1 MSITEIAIKRPT
13 LVVVIFTVLAILG
26 ITCYSYL
33 NYELIPKLS
42 FPALSVVTTY
52 PGASANEVE
61 SSVTKKIEDALSS
74 LENVKS
80 MQSTSQEGLSSI
92 TIELESGADA
102 NLAVQDAQRKINAM
116 VSNLPTGVKSPSI
129 NKFASDEMPVIKFGV
144 TAQIAPT
151 KLYLLTD
158 NQIKSQLSKLKGVGQ
173 VSLVGG
179 NEREIKIHINKYK
192 LDAYKI
198 SINQIY
204 QAIDNANIEMPTG
217 KINSDDKQYTVRLLG
232 KIKSLDELRNITV
245 LRTNT
250 GSSIK
255 LSDIAEIA
263 DGIAEQTNLNK
274 INGKNSI
281 GISIQ
286 KQTDAN
292 TVDVCNRVKE
302 NLKQLESQ
310 YSEYQLKFNIA
321 SDNSTY
327 TLASANA
334 VIADLG
340 FAILIVAFVMFIFL
354 HSIRNSI
361 IVLISIPASII
372 SVFIAMYVFNFSL
385 NMLTLMALSLLVG
398 ILVDDSIVV
407 LENIYHH
414 LEMGKD
420 KRKAALDGRN
430 EIGFSAVAITLVD
443 VVVFLPL
450 SLVSGMIGN
459 MLREF
464 SLVIVFATLMSL
476 IVSFTV
482 TPLLASRFGKIQV
495 LTKHTLIGRFS
506 IWVETTYNEIVKYYE
521 GILQWCLNHRITV
534 YLTVTA
540 LILISFSLVGM
551 GLVGTAFMND
561 GDQGEFIV
569 KLEGEPQNTVYQTTQ
584 LTQKV
589 EDLLLKKPEVVKV
602 YSNIGYSSSDF
613 GTGSGVNNKSEI
625 TVNLVSKD
633 QRPVSVSEFA
643 AIIKKEVQEI
653 PGLKVSATPT
663 SQMGN
668 ADDAPIQV
676 LLRGPD
682 VNKLFKMGDSVMKII
697 KEVPGTND
705 VKLSIDKSKPELQIK
720 LDREKMDQLGF
731 NVQQVGSTLNLALA
745 GNTDQQYSD
754 GDDDFDINVQF
765 DQFNRKKIDDVG
777 SLTFINSQGRVVELK
792 NFATI
797 TQTLGP
803 NKLERY
809 DRISS
814 LTVKCSVYGRPV
826 GTVGDEI
833 KNAINKKVQDPEI
846 TIDYKGQMERQADAF
861 SSLFTAIAAALVF
874 VYLVMVA
881 LYNSYLYPFVVL
893 FSIPVAVIGA
903 LFALALSGESLTIFS
918 MVGMIMLIG
927 LVCKNAILIVDF
939 ANKFRDNGLNVRE
952 ALIEAGKERLRPI
965 LMTTFSMIFG
975 MLPIALASGA
985 SAESK
990 NGLAWVIIGGLT
1002 SSLIFTLV
1010 LVPSVYMSMEKYK
1023 EKFARIFSHLFYTK
1037 RYGEDKE
1044 INGISQR
1051 SI

>member
-26 ITCYSYL
+26 ITCYTKL
-33 NYELIPKLS
+33 NYELIPKLN
-42 FPALSVVTTY
+42 FPALSIVTTY
-52 PGASANEVE
+52 PGASTNEVE

-92 TIELESGADA
+92 TIELESNADA

-116 VSNLPTGVKSPSI
+116 VASLPSGVKSPSI
-129 NKFASDEMPVIKFGV
+129 NKFSSDEMPIIKIGV
-144 TAQIAPT
+144 TAKIDPT

-173 VSLVGG
+173 VSLIGG
-179 NEREIKIHINKYK
+179 NEREIKINIDKNK

-198 SINQIY
+198 TISQVY
-204 QAIDNANIEMPTG
+204 QAIYNSNIEMPTG
-217 KINSDDKQYTVRLLG
+217 KIESNVKQYTVRLLG
-232 KIKSLDELRNITV
+232 KLKSLDEFRNLTV
-245 LRTNT
+245 SRTIS

-255 LSDIAEIA
+255 LSDIAEIV

-292 TVDVCNRVKE
+292 TVDVCKRVKE
-302 NLKQLESQ
+302 QLKLLENQ
-310 YSEYQLKFNIA
+310 YPDYQLKFDIA
-321 SDNSTY
+321 SDSSTY

-334 VIADLG
+334 VIEDIG
-340 FAILIVAFVMFIFL
+340 FAILIVAFVMFVFL
-354 HSIRNSI
+354 HSIRNSV
-361 IVLISIPASII
+361 IVLVSIPASII
-372 SVFIAMYVFNFSL
+372 SVFIAMYIFNFSL
-385 NMLTLMALSLLVG
+385 NMLTLMALSLLIG

-407 LENIYHH
+407 LENIYRH

-430 EIGFSAVAITLVD
+430 EIGFTAVAITLVD

-450 SLVSGMIGN
+450 SLVTGMIGN

-476 IVSFTV
+476 LVSFTV
-482 TPLLASRFGKIQV
+482 TPLLASRFSKIQDY
-495 LTKHTLIGRFS
+495 TKKSIIGKFS
-506 IWVETTYNEIVKYYE
+506 IWVETTYNKIVGYYE
-521 GILQWCLNHRITV
+521 KILQWSLNHRKIV
-534 YLTVTA
+534 YLTVTI

-551 GLVGTAFMND
+551 GLVGTAFMNN

-602 YSNIGYSSSDF
+602 FSNIGYSSSEM
-613 GTGSGVNNKSEI
+613 GTGSGVSNKSEI
-625 TVNLVSKD
+625 TVNLVNKK
-633 QRPVSVSEFA
+633 QRKLSVDEFA
-643 AIIKKEVQEI
+643 AMIKKEVQEI
-653 PGLKVSATPT
+653 PGLKVSATP
-663 SQMGN
+663 SSMMGN

-682 VNKLFKMGDSVMKII
+682 IAKLFDVGDSVMQILKKIS
-697 KEVPGTND
+697 GTND
-705 VKLSIDKSKPELQIK
+705 VKLSIDKSKPELQVK
-720 LDREKMDQLGF
+720 LDREKMEQLGLH
-731 NVQQVGSTLNLALA
+731 VQQVGSVLNLALA
-745 GNTDQQYSD
+745 GNTDLQFSQ
-754 GDDDFDINVQF
+754 GDDDFDINVHY
-765 DQFNRKKIDDVG
+765 DQFNRKKIEDVG
-777 SLTFINSQGRVVELK
+777 SLTFLNNQGKVVELK

-797 TQTLGP
+797 TQSLGP

-814 LTVKCSVYGRPV
+814 LTVKCSVFGRPI
-826 GTVGDEI
+826 GTVGEEI
-833 KNAINKKVQDPEI
+833 KAAIKEKIHSSEI
-846 TIDYKGQMERQADAF
+846 TIDFKGQMERQADAF
-861 SSLFTAIAAALVF
+861 GSLFMAIAAALIF

-903 LFALALSGESLTIFS
+903 LFALAISGESLTIFS

-939 ANKFRDNGLNVRE
+939 ANKFREKGLTVRE

-965 LMTTFSMIFG
+965 LMTTFSMVFG

-1010 LVPSVYMSMEKYK
+1010 LVPTVYTTMENYK
-1023 EKFARIFSHLFYTK
+1023 EKFNRLFS
-1037 RYGEDKE
+1037 RKE
-1044 INGISQR
+1044 QIVVVKDPK
-1051 SI
+1051 

>member
-13 LVVVIFTVLAILG
+13 LVVVIFTVLTLLG
-26 ITCYSYL
+26 ITCYTNL
-33 NYELIPKLS
+33 NYELIPKLN
-42 FPALSVVTTY
+42 FPALSIVTTY

-61 SSVTKKIEDALSS
+61 SSVSKKLEDALSS

-80 MQSTSQEGLSSI
+80 MQTTSQEGLSSI
-92 TIELESGADA
+92 TIELESSADA

-116 VSNLPTGVKSPSI
+116 VANLPTGVKSPSI
-129 NKFASDEMPVIKFGV
+129 NKFSSDEMPVIKFGV
-144 TAQIAPT
+144 TAKIAPE
-151 KLYLLTD
+151 KLYLLTN

-173 VSLVGG
+173 VSLIGG
-179 NEREIKIHINKYK
+179 NEREIKININKNK

-198 SINQIY
+198 TVRQIY
-204 QAIDNANIEMPTG
+204 QAIYNANIEMPTG
-217 KINSDDKQYTVRLLG
+217 KIESNVKQYTVRLLG
-232 KIKSLDELRNITV
+232 KIKSLDEFRNITV
-245 LRTNT
+245 SRTT
-250 GSSIK
+250 SGSSIK
-255 LSDIAEIA
+255 LSDIAEIV

-281 GISIQ
+281 GVSIQ

-292 TVDVCNRVKE
+292 TVDVCQRVK
-302 NLKQLESQ
+302 KQLKLLENQ
-310 YSEYQLKFNIA
+310 YPDYQLKFDIA

-334 VIADLG
+334 VIEDIG
-340 FAILIVAFVMFIFL
+340 FAILIVAFVMFVFL
-354 HSIRNSI
+354 HSIRNSV

-372 SVFIAMYVFNFSL
+372 SVFIAMYIFNFSL
-385 NMLTLMALSLLVG
+385 NMLTLMALSLLIG

-407 LENIYHH
+407 LENIYRH
-414 LEMGKD
+414 LQMGKD
-420 KRKAALDGRN
+420 KHKAALDGRN
-430 EIGFSAVAITLVD
+430 EIGFTAVAITLVD

-464 SLVIVFATLMSL
+464 SLVVVFATLMSL
-476 IVSFTV
+476 MVSFTV
-482 TPLLASRFGKIQV
+482 TPLLASRFSKIQDY
-495 LTKHTLIGRFS
+495 TKKSIIGKFS
-506 IWVETTYNEIVKYYE
+506 IWVEATYSKVVEYYE
-521 GILQWCLNHRITV
+521 RILQWSLNHRKTV
-534 YLTVTA
+534 YLTVTV

-561 GDQGEFIV
+561 GDQGEFMV

-613 GTGSGVNNKSEI
+613 GSGSGVNNKSEI
-625 TVNLVSKD
+625 TVNLVPKG
-633 QRPVSVSEFA
+633 QRTVSVSEFA
-643 AIIKKEVQEI
+643 AMIKKEVQEI

-682 VNKLFKMGDSVMKII
+682 ITKLFEAGDSVMKVI
-697 KEVPGTND
+697 KQIPGTND

-720 LDREKMDQLGF
+720 LDREKMEQSGL
-731 NVQQVGSTLNLALA
+731 NVQQVGSIINLALA
-745 GNTDQQYSD
+745 GNTDLQYSE

-777 SLTFINSQGRVVELK
+777 SLTFLNNQGKVVELK
-792 NFATI
+792 NFAVI
-797 TQTLGP
+797 TQSLGP

-826 GTVGDEI
+826 GTVGEEI
-833 KNAINKKVQDPEI
+833 KTAIKEKIHSPEI

-861 SSLFTAIAAALVF
+861 SSLFTAIAAALIF

-939 ANKFRDNGLNVRE
+939 TNKFRDKGLTVRE

-965 LMTTFSMIFG
+965 LMTTCSMIFG

-1010 LVPSVYMSMEKYK
+1010 LVPSVYTTMENFK
-1023 EKFARIFSHLFYTK
+1023 EKFKKIFSPKKQIIALKSY
-1037 RYGEDKE
+1037 
-1044 INGISQR
+1044 N
-1051 SI
+1051 

>member
-26 ITCYSYL
+26 ITCYTKL

-42 FPALSVVTTY
+42 FPSLSITTTY

-61 SSVTKKIEDALSS
+61 SSVSKKLEDALSS

-80 MQSTSQEGLSSI
+80 MQTTSQEGLSTI
-92 TIELESGADA
+92 TIELESSADA

-116 VSNLPTGVKSPSI
+116 VANLPTGVKSPSI
-129 NKFASDEMPVIKFGV
+129 NKFSSDEMPVIKFGV
-144 TAQIAPT
+144 TAKIAPT

-179 NEREIKIHINKYK
+179 NEREIKININKNK

-198 SINQIY
+198 TISQVY
-204 QAIDNANIEMPTG
+204 QAIYNANIEMPTG
-217 KINSDDKQYTVRLLG
+217 KIESNVKQYTVRLLG
-232 KIKSLDELRNITV
+232 KIKSLDEFRNITV
-245 LRTNT
+245 SRTIS

-255 LSDIAEIA
+255 LSDIAEII

-281 GISIQ
+281 GVSIQ

-292 TVDVCNRVKE
+292 TVDVCKRVKE
-302 NLKQLESQ
+302 QLKLLESQ
-310 YSEYQLKFNIA
+310 YPDYQLEFNIA
-321 SDNSTY
+321 SDSSTY

-334 VIADLG
+334 VMEDIG
-340 FAILIVAFVMFIFL
+340 FAIMIVAFVMFVFL
-354 HSIRNSI
+354 HSIRNSV

-372 SVFIAMYVFNFSL
+372 SVFIAMYIFNFSL
-385 NMLTLMALSLLVG
+385 NMLTLMALSLLIG

-407 LENIYHH
+407 LENIYRH

-420 KRKAALDGRN
+420 KRQAALDGRN
-430 EIGFSAVAITLVD
+430 EIGFTAVAITLVD

-464 SLVIVFATLMSL
+464 SLVVVFATLMSL

-482 TPLLASRFGKIQV
+482 TPLLASRFSKIQDY
-495 LTKHTLIGRFS
+495 TKKSIIGRFS
-506 IWVETTYNEIVKYYE
+506 IWVETTYTKIVGYYE
-521 GILQWCLNHRITV
+521 RILQWSLNHRKTV
-534 YLTVTA
+534 YLTVTV
-540 LILISFSLVGM
+540 LIVLSFSLVGM

-561 GDQGEFIV
+561 GDQGEFMI

-602 YSNIGYSSSDF
+602 YSNIGYSGSDF

-625 TVNLVSKD
+625 TVNIVPKD
-633 QRPVSVSEFA
+633 QRSVSVSEFA
-643 AIIKKEVQEI
+643 ALIKKEVQEI

-663 SQMGN
+663 SMMGN
-668 ADDAPIQV
+668 ADDAPIQI

-682 VNKLFKMGDSVMKII
+682 ITKLFEAGDSVMKVI
-697 KEVPGTND
+697 KQISGTND
-705 VKLSIDKSKPELQIK
+705 VKLSVDKSKPELQIK
-720 LDREKMDQLGF
+720 LDREKMEQLGLH
-731 NVQQVGSTLNLALA
+731 VQQVGSTLNLALA
-745 GNTDQQYSD
+745 GNTDLQYSV
-754 GDDDFDINVQF
+754 GDDDFDINVQY

-777 SLTFINSQGRVVELK
+777 SLTFLNNQGKLVELK

-797 TQTLGP
+797 TQSLGP

-826 GTVGDEI
+826 GTVGEEI
-833 KNAINKKVQDPEI
+833 KAAIKEKIHAPEI

-861 SSLFTAIAAALVF
+861 GSLFTAIAAALIF

-893 FSIPVAVIGA
+893 FSIPVAIIGA

-939 ANKFRDNGLNVRE
+939 ANKFREKGLSVRE
-952 ALIEAGKERLRPI
+952 ALVEAGKERLRPI
-965 LMTTFSMIFG
+965 LMTTFAMVFG

-1023 EKFARIFSHLFYTK
+1023 EKFKKWFGKKTK
-1037 RYGEDKE
+1037 ENIRPDS
-1044 INGISQR
+1044 SQ
-1051 SI
+1051 IITEV

>member
-13 LVVVIFTVLAILG
+13 LIVVIFTVLAILG
-26 ITCYSYL
+26 ITCYTKL
-33 NYELIPKLS
+33 NYELIPKLN
-42 FPALSVVTTY
+42 FPAISIVTTY

-61 SSVTKKIEDALSS
+61 SSVSKKLEDALSS

-80 MQSTSQEGLSSI
+80 MQTTSQEGLSSI
-92 TIELESGADA
+92 TIELESSADA

-116 VSNLPTGVKSPSI
+116 VANLPPGVKSPSI
-129 NKFASDEMPVIKFGV
+129 NKFSSDEMPVIKLGV

-179 NEREIKIHINKYK
+179 NEREIKINIDKNK

-198 SINQIY
+198 TISQVY
-204 QAIDNANIEMPTG
+204 QAIYNANIEMPTG
-217 KINSDDKQYTVRLLG
+217 KIESNVKQYTVRLLG
-232 KIKSLDELRNITV
+232 KINSLDEFRNITV
-245 LRTNT
+245 SRTIS

-255 LSDIAEIA
+255 LSDIAEIV

-286 KQTDAN
+286 KQSDAN
-292 TVDVCNRVKE
+292 TVDVCKRVKE
-302 NLKQLESQ
+302 QLKLIENQ
-310 YSEYQLKFNIA
+310 YSDYQLKFNIA

-334 VIADLG
+334 VMVDLG
-340 FAILIVAFVMFIFL
+340 LAILIVAFVMFVFL
-354 HSIRNSI
+354 HSIRNSV
-361 IVLISIPASII
+361 IVLVSIPASII
-372 SVFIAMYVFNFSL
+372 SVFIAMYIFDFSL
-385 NMLTLMALSLLVG
+385 NMLTLMALSLLIG

-407 LENIYHH
+407 LENIYRH

-420 KRKAALDGRN
+420 KRQAALDGRN
-430 EIGFSAVAITLVD
+430 EIGFTAVAITLVD

-464 SLVIVFATLMSL
+464 SLVVVFATLMSL

-482 TPLLASRFGKIQV
+482 TPLLASRFSKIQDY
-495 LTKHTLIGRFS
+495 TKKSIIGKFS
-506 IWVETTYNEIVKYYE
+506 IWVETTYNKIVGYYE
-521 GILQWCLNHRITV
+521 KILQWSLNHRKSV
-534 YLTVTA
+534 YLTVTV
-540 LILISFSLVGM
+540 LIIVSFSLVGM

-569 KLEGEPQNTVYQTTQ
+569 KIEGEPQNTIYQTTQ

-589 EDLLLKKPEVVKV
+589 EDLLLKKPEVIKV

-613 GTGSGVNNKSEI
+613 GSGSGVNNKSEI
-625 TVNLVSKD
+625 TVNLVPKD
-633 QRPVSVSEFA
+633 QRSVSVSEFA
-643 AIIKKEVQEI
+643 AMIKKEVQEI

-663 SQMGN
+663 TGMGN

-682 VNKLFKMGDSVMKII
+682 VNKLFEMGDSVMKII

-720 LDREKMDQLGF
+720 LDREKMEQLGLH
-731 NVQQVGSTLNLALA
+731 VQQVGSTLNLALA
-745 GNTDQQYSD
+745 GNTDLQYSE
-754 GDDDFDINVQF
+754 GDDDFDINVQY

-777 SLTFINSQGRVVELK
+777 SLTFLNNQGKLVELK
-792 NFATI
+792 NFAAI
-797 TQTLGP
+797 TQSLGP

-826 GTVGDEI
+826 GTVGEEI
-833 KNAINKKVQDPEI
+833 KAAIKEKIHSPEI

-861 SSLFTAIAAALVF
+861 GSLFTAIAAALIF

-893 FSIPVAVIGA
+893 FSIPVAIIGA

-939 ANKFRDNGLNVRE
+939 TNKFREKGLAVRE

-1023 EKFARIFSHLFYTK
+1023 EKFNRIFSRESNSLL
-1037 RYGEDKE
+1037 
-1044 INGISQR
+1044 
-1051 SI
+1051 

>member
-13 LVVVIFTVLAILG
+13 LVVVIFTVLALLG
-26 ITCYSYL
+26 ITCYTNL

-42 FPALSVVTTY
+42 FPALSIVTSY

-61 SSVTKKIEDALSS
+61 SSVSKKLEDALSS

-80 MQSTSQEGLSSI
+80 MQTTSQEGLSSI
-92 TIELESGADA
+92 TIELESSADA

-116 VSNLPTGVKSPSI
+116 VANLPTGVKSPSI
-129 NKFASDEMPVIKFGV
+129 NKFSSDEMPVIKFGV
-144 TAQIAPT
+144 TAKIAPT

-179 NEREIKIHINKYK
+179 NEREIKININKNK

-198 SINQIY
+198 TISQVY
-204 QAIDNANIEMPTG
+204 QAIYNSNIEMPTG
-217 KINSDDKQYTVRLLG
+217 KIESDVKQYTVRLLG
-232 KIKSLDELRNITV
+232 KIKSLDEFRTITV
-245 LRTNT
+245 SRTIS

-255 LSDIAEIA
+255 LSAIAEIV

-292 TVDVCNRVKE
+292 TVDVCKRVKQQLKLLE
-302 NLKQLESQ
+302 NQ
-310 YSEYQLKFNIA
+310 YTDYQLKFDIA

-334 VIADLG
+334 VIEDLG
-340 FAILIVAFVMFIFL
+340 FAILLVAFVMFVFL
-354 HSIRNSI
+354 HSIRNSF
-361 IVLISIPASII
+361 IVLISIPSSII
-372 SVFIAMYVFNFSL
+372 SVFIAMYIFNFSL
-385 NMLTLMALSLLVG
+385 NLLTLMALSLLIG

-407 LENIYHH
+407 LENISRH
-414 LEMGKD
+414 LAMGKD
-420 KRKAALDGRN
+420 KRTAALDGRN
-430 EIGFSAVAITLVD
+430 EISFTAVAITMVD
-443 VVVFLPL
+443 IAVFLPL
-450 SLVSGMIGN
+450 SLVSGMIGG

-482 TPLLASRFGKIQV
+482 TPLLASRFSKIQDY
-495 LTKHTLIGRFS
+495 TKKSITGKFS
-506 IWVETTYNEIVKYYE
+506 IWVETAYKKIVGYYE
-521 GILQWCLNHRITV
+521 RILQWSLNHRKTV
-534 YLTVTA
+534 YLTVTV

-561 GDQGEFIV
+561 GDQGEFMV

-602 YSNIGYSSSDF
+602 YSNIGYSSSDM

-625 TVNLVSKD
+625 TVNLVNKK
-633 QRPVSVSEFA
+633 QRKLSVSEFA
-643 AIIKKEVQEI
+643 AKIKKEVQEI
-653 PGLKVSATPT
+653 PGLKVSATP
-663 SQMGN
+663 SSMMGN

-682 VNKLFKMGDSVMKII
+682 INKLFEAGDNVMKVI
-697 KEVPGTND
+697 KQIPGTND

-720 LDREKMDQLGF
+720 LDREKMEQLGL
-731 NVQQVGSTLNLALA
+731 NVQQVGSTLSLSLA
-745 GNTDQQYSD
+745 GNTDLQYSQ

-777 SLTFINSQGRVVELK
+777 SLAFLNNQGKVVELK
-792 NFATI
+792 TFATI
-797 TQTLGP
+797 TQSLGP

-833 KNAINKKVQDPEI
+833 KSAIKEKIHSPEI

-861 SSLFTAIAAALVF
+861 SSLFTAIAAALIF

-939 ANKFRDNGLNVRE
+939 ANKFRDKGLAVRE

-975 MLPIALASGA
+975 MLPIALATGA

-1010 LVPSVYMSMEKYK
+1010 LVPSVYLSMEKYK
-1023 EKFARIFSHLFYTK
+1023 DNFKMIFSRK
-1037 RYGEDKE
+1037 KQ
-1044 INGISQR
+1044 ISA
-1051 SI
+1051 IVNHD

>member
-26 ITCYSYL
+26 ISSYTKL

-42 FPALSVVTTY
+42 FPALSIVTTY

-61 SSVTKKIEDALSS
+61 SSVTKELEDALSS

-80 MQSTSQEGLSSI
+80 MQSSSQEGLSTI
-92 TIELESGADA
+92 TIELESSADA

-116 VSNLPTGVKSPSI
+116 VANLPTGVKSPSI
-129 NKFASDEMPVIKFGV
+129 NKFSSDEMPVIKLGV
-144 TAQIAPT
+144 TAKIAPT

-179 NEREIKIHINKYK
+179 NEREIKININKSK

-198 SINQIY
+198 TISQIY
-204 QAIDNANIEMPTG
+204 QAIYNSNIEMPTG
-217 KINSDDKQYTVRLLG
+217 KIESNVKQYTVRLLG
-232 KIKSLDELRNITV
+232 KIKSLDEFRNITV
-245 LRTNT
+245 SRTLSK
-250 GSSIK
+250 SSIK
-255 LSDIAEIA
+255 LSDVAEVI

-281 GISIQ
+281 GIIIQ
-286 KQTDAN
+286 KQSDAN
-292 TVDVCNRVKE
+292 TVDVCKRVKE
-302 NLKQLESQ
+302 QLKLLENQ
-310 YSEYQLKFNIA
+310 YANDQLKFDVA
-321 SDNSTY
+321 ADNSTY
-327 TLASANA
+327 TMASVNA
-334 VIADLG
+334 VMEDLM
-340 FAILIVAFVMFIFL
+340 FAILLVAFVMFIFL
-354 HSIRNSI
+354 HSIRNSFI
-361 IVLISIPASII
+361 ILVSIPTSII
-372 SVFIAMYVFNFSL
+372 SVFIAMYIFDFSL
-385 NMLTLMALSLLVG
+385 NLLTLMALSLLIG

-407 LENIYHH
+407 LENIYRH

-430 EIGFSAVAITLVD
+430 EISFTALAITLVD

-464 SLVIVFATLMSL
+464 ALVIVFATLMSL
-476 IVSFTV
+476 FVSFTV
-482 TPLLASRFGKIQV
+482 TPLLASRFSKIQDI
-495 LTKHTLIGRFS
+495 TKKTIIGKFS
-506 IWVETTYNEIVKYYE
+506 VWVETTYKNIVSYYE
-521 GILQWCLNHRITV
+521 RILRWSLNHRKTV
-534 YLTVTA
+534 YLTVTV
-540 LILISFSLVGM
+540 LIIISFSLVGM

-569 KLEGEPQNTVYQTTQ
+569 KIEGEPQNTVYQTTQ

-589 EDLLLKKPEVVKV
+589 EHLLLQKPEVVKV
-602 YSNIGYSSSDF
+602 FSNIGYSSSDF
-613 GTGSGVNNKSEI
+613 GTGSSEKNKSEI
-625 TVNLVSKD
+625 TVNLVSKNK
-633 QRPVSVSEFA
+633 REISVEKFA
-643 AIIKKEVQEI
+643 AMIKKEVQEI

-663 SQMGN
+663 SMMGN

-682 VNKLFKMGDSVMKII
+682 VNKLFEVGDSVMKII
-697 KEVPGTND
+697 KKIPGTND

-720 LDREKMDQLGF
+720 LDREKMEQLGLT
-731 NVQQVGSTLNLALA
+731 VQQVGSTLNLALA
-745 GNTDQQYSD
+745 GNTDLKYSE
-754 GDDDFDINVQF
+754 GADDFDINVRF
-765 DQFNRKKIDDVG
+765 DQFNRKNIDDVG
-777 SLTFINSQGRVVELK
+777 SLTFLNNQAKIVELK
-792 NFATI
+792 NFAAI
-797 TQTLGP
+797 TQSLGP

-814 LTVKCSVYGRPV
+814 LTVKCSVYDRPI

-833 KNAINKKVQDPEI
+833 KTAIKEKIHSPEI
-846 TIDYKGQMERQADAF
+846 TIEYKGQMERQGDAF
-861 SSLFTAIAAALVF
+861 SSLLTAIAAALIF

-893 FSIPVAVIGA
+893 FSIPVAIIGA

-918 MVGMIMLIG
+918 MVGIIMLIG

-939 ANKFRDNGLNVRE
+939 ANKFRDKGLSVRE
-952 ALIEAGKERLRPI
+952 ALVEAGKERLRPI

-975 MLPIALASGA
+975 MLPIAIASGA

-1002 SSLIFTLV
+1002 SSLFFTLV
-1010 LVPSVYMSMEKYK
+1010 LVPAVYTTMEGFKN
-1023 EKFARIFSHLFYTK
+1023 KFQKWFGKKNSIENLAF
-1037 RYGEDKE
+1037 DK
-1044 INGISQR
+1044 
-1051 SI
+1051 

>member
-26 ITCYSYL
+26 ISSYTKL

-42 FPALSVVTTY
+42 FPALSIVTTY

-61 SSVTKKIEDALSS
+61 SSVTKELEDALSS

-80 MQSTSQEGLSSI
+80 MQSSSQEGLSTI
-92 TIELESGADA
+92 TIELESSADA

-116 VSNLPTGVKSPSI
+116 VANLPTGVKSPSI
-129 NKFASDEMPVIKFGV
+129 NKFSSDEMPVIKLGV
-144 TAQIAPT
+144 TAKIAPT

-179 NEREIKIHINKYK
+179 NEREIKININKSK

-198 SINQIY
+198 TISQIY
-204 QAIDNANIEMPTG
+204 QAIYNSNIEMPTG
-217 KINSDDKQYTVRLLG
+217 KIESNVKQYTVRLLG
-232 KIKSLDELRNITV
+232 KIKSLDEFRNITV
-245 LRTNT
+245 SRTLSK
-250 GSSIK
+250 SSIK
-255 LSDIAEIA
+255 LSDVAEVI

-281 GISIQ
+281 GIIIQ
-286 KQTDAN
+286 KQSDAN
-292 TVDVCNRVKE
+292 TVDVCKRVKE
-302 NLKQLESQ
+302 QLKLLENQ
-310 YSEYQLKFNIA
+310 YANDQLKFDVA
-321 SDNSTY
+321 ADNSTY
-327 TLASANA
+327 TMASVNA
-334 VIADLG
+334 VMEDLM
-340 FAILIVAFVMFIFL
+340 FAILLVAFVMFIFL
-354 HSIRNSI
+354 HSIRNSFI
-361 IVLISIPASII
+361 ILVSIPTSII
-372 SVFIAMYVFNFSL
+372 SVFIAMYIFDFSL
-385 NMLTLMALSLLVG
+385 NLLTLMALSLLIG

-407 LENIYHH
+407 LENIYRH

-430 EIGFSAVAITLVD
+430 EISFTALAITLVD

-464 SLVIVFATLMSL
+464 ALVIVFATLMSL
-476 IVSFTV
+476 FVSFTV
-482 TPLLASRFGKIQV
+482 TPLLASRFSKIQDI
-495 LTKHTLIGRFS
+495 TKKTIIGKFS
-506 IWVETTYNEIVKYYE
+506 VWVETTYKNIVSYYE
-521 GILQWCLNHRITV
+521 RILRWSLNHRKTV
-534 YLTVTA
+534 YLTVTV
-540 LILISFSLVGM
+540 LIIISFSLVGM

-569 KLEGEPQNTVYQTTQ
+569 KIEGEPQNTVYQTTQ

-589 EDLLLKKPEVVKV
+589 EHLLLQKPEVVKV
-602 YSNIGYSSSDF
+602 FSNIGYSSSDF
-613 GTGSGVNNKSEI
+613 GTGSSEKNKSEI
-625 TVNLVSKD
+625 TVNLVSKNK
-633 QRPVSVSEFA
+633 REISVEKFA
-643 AIIKKEVQEI
+643 AMIKKEVQEI

-663 SQMGN
+663 SMMGN

-682 VNKLFKMGDSVMKII
+682 VNKLFEVGDSVMKII
-697 KEVPGTND
+697 KKIPGTND

-720 LDREKMDQLGF
+720 LDREKMEQLGLT
-731 NVQQVGSTLNLALA
+731 VQQVGSTLNLALA
-745 GNTDQQYSD
+745 GNTDLKYSE
-754 GDDDFDINVQF
+754 GADDFDINVRF
-765 DQFNRKKIDDVG
+765 DQFNRKNIDDVG
-777 SLTFINSQGRVVELK
+777 SLTFLNNQAKIVELK
-792 NFATI
+792 NFAAI
-797 TQTLGP
+797 TQSLGP

-814 LTVKCSVYGRPV
+814 LTVKCSVYDRPI

-833 KNAINKKVQDPEI
+833 KTAIKEKIHSPEI
-846 TIDYKGQMERQADAF
+846 TIEYKGQMERQGDAF
-861 SSLFTAIAAALVF
+861 SSLLTAIAAALIF

-893 FSIPVAVIGA
+893 FSIPVAIIGA

-918 MVGMIMLIG
+918 MVGIIMLIG

-939 ANKFRDNGLNVRE
+939 ANKFRDKGLSVRE
-952 ALIEAGKERLRPI
+952 ALVEAGKERLRPI

-975 MLPIALASGA
+975 MLPIAIASGA

-1002 SSLIFTLV
+1002 SSLFFTLV
-1010 LVPSVYMSMEKYK
+1010 LVPAVYTTMEGFKS
-1023 EKFARIFSHLFYTK
+1023 KFQIWFGKKNSIENLAF
-1037 RYGEDKE
+1037 DK
-1044 INGISQR
+1044 
-1051 SI
+1051 

>member
-26 ITCYSYL
+26 ITCYTSL
-33 NYELIPKLS
+33 NYELIPKLN
-42 FPALSVVTTY
+42 FPSLSVVTSY

-61 SSVTKKIEDALSS
+61 SSVSKKLEDALSS

-80 MQSTSQEGLSSI
+80 IQTTSQEGLSSI
-92 TIELESGADA
+92 TIELESSADA

-116 VSNLPTGVKSPSI
+116 AATLPTSVKSPSI
-129 NKFASDEMPVIKFGV
+129 NKFSSDEMPVIKLGV
-144 TAQIAPT
+144 TAKMAPT

-158 NQIKSQLSKLKGVGQ
+158 NQIKSQLSKLNGVGQ

-179 NEREIKIHINKYK
+179 NEREIKINIDKNK

-198 SINQIY
+198 TISQVYNAIY
-204 QAIDNANIEMPTG
+204 NANIEMPTG
-217 KINSDDKQYTVRLLG
+217 KIESNVKQYTVRLLG
-232 KIKSLDELRNITV
+232 KIKSLEEFRNITV
-245 LRTNT
+245 SRTIS

-255 LSDIAEIA
+255 LSDIAEIV

-274 INGKNSI
+274 INGENSI

-292 TVDVCNRVKE
+292 TVDVCKRVKDQLKLLE
-302 NLKQLESQ
+302 NQ
-310 YSEYQLKFNIA
+310 YPEYQLKFNIA

-334 VIADLG
+334 VIEDLG

-372 SVFIAMYVFNFSL
+372 SVFIAMYIFDFSL

-420 KRKAALDGRN
+420 KRQAALDGRN
-430 EIGFSAVAITLVD
+430 EIGFTAVAITMVD

-464 SLVIVFATLMSL
+464 SLVVVFATLMSL

-482 TPLLASRFGKIQV
+482 TPLLASRFSKIQNN
-495 LTKHTLIGRFS
+495 TKKTIIGRFS
-506 IWVETTYNEIVKYYE
+506 IWVETTYKKIVGYYE
-521 GILQWCLNHRITV
+521 RILQWALNHRKTV
-534 YLTVTA
+534 CLTVTA
-540 LILISFSLVGM
+540 LILLSFSLVGM

-589 EDLLLKKPEVVKV
+589 EELLLKKPEVVKV

-613 GTGSGVNNKSEI
+613 GSGSGVSNKSEI
-625 TVNLVSKD
+625 TVNLVSKEK
-633 QRPVSVSEFA
+633 RAISVSEFA
-643 AIIKKEVQEI
+643 AMIKKEVQEI
-653 PGLKVSATPT
+653 PGLKVSATP
-663 SQMGN
+663 SSMMGN

-682 VNKLFKMGDSVMKII
+682 ITTLFEVGDSVMAVI
-697 KEVPGTND
+697 KQISGTND
-705 VKLSIDKSKPELQIK
+705 VKLSIDKSKPELQVK
-720 LDREKMDQLGF
+720 LDREKMEQLGLH
-731 NVQQVGSTLNLALA
+731 VQQVGSTLNLALA
-745 GNTDQQYSD
+745 GNTDLQYSQ
-754 GDDDFDINVQF
+754 GDDDFDINVQY

-777 SLTFINSQGRVVELK
+777 SLTFLNNQGKLVELK

-797 TQTLGP
+797 TQSLGP

-826 GTVGDEI
+826 GTVGEEI
-833 KNAINKKVQDPEI
+833 KAAIKEKIHSPEI

-861 SSLFTAIAAALVF
+861 GSLFTAIAAALVF

-893 FSIPVAVIGA
+893 FSIPVAIIGA

-939 ANKFRDNGLNVRE
+939 ANKFRDKGFSVRE

-965 LMTTFSMIFG
+965 LMTTLAMIFG

-1002 SSLIFTLV
+1002 SSLFFTLI
-1010 LVPSVYMSMEKYK
+1010 LVPSVYMTMDKYIGK
-1023 EKFARIFSHLFYTK
+1023 VKKILNK
-1037 RYGEDKE
+1037 K
-1044 INGISQR
+1044 I
-1051 SI
+1051 

>member
-26 ITCYSYL
+26 ITCYTKL

-42 FPALSVVTTY
+42 FPSLSITTTY

-61 SSVTKKIEDALSS
+61 SSVSKKLEDALSS

-80 MQSTSQEGLSSI
+80 MQTTSQEGLSTI
-92 TIELESGADA
+92 TIELESSADA

-116 VSNLPTGVKSPSI
+116 VANLPTGVKSPSI
-129 NKFASDEMPVIKFGV
+129 NKFSSDEMPIIKFGV
-144 TAQIAPT
+144 TAKIAPT

-179 NEREIKIHINKYK
+179 NEREIKININKNK

-198 SINQIY
+198 TISQVY
-204 QAIDNANIEMPTG
+204 QAIYNANIEMPTG
-217 KINSDDKQYTVRLLG
+217 KIESNVKQYTVRLLG
-232 KIKSLDELRNITV
+232 KIKSLDEFRNITV
-245 LRTNT
+245 SRTIS

-255 LSDIAEIA
+255 LSDIAEII

-281 GISIQ
+281 GVSIQ

-292 TVDVCNRVKE
+292 TVDVCKRVKE
-302 NLKQLESQ
+302 QLKLLESQ
-310 YSEYQLKFNIA
+310 YPDYQLEFNIA
-321 SDNSTY
+321 SDSSTY

-334 VIADLG
+334 VMEDIG
-340 FAILIVAFVMFIFL
+340 FAIMIVAFVMFVFL
-354 HSIRNSI
+354 HSIRNSV

-372 SVFIAMYVFNFSL
+372 SVFIAMYIFNFSL
-385 NMLTLMALSLLVG
+385 NMLTLMALSLLIG

-407 LENIYHH
+407 LENIYRH

-430 EIGFSAVAITLVD
+430 EIGFTAVAITLVD

-464 SLVIVFATLMSL
+464 SLVVVFATLMSL

-482 TPLLASRFGKIQV
+482 TPLLASRFSKIQDY
-495 LTKHTLIGRFS
+495 TKKSIIGRFS
-506 IWVETTYNEIVKYYE
+506 IWVETTYTKIVGYYE
-521 GILQWCLNHRITV
+521 RILQWSLNHRKTV
-534 YLTVTA
+534 YLTVTV
-540 LILISFSLVGM
+540 LIVLSFSLVGM

-561 GDQGEFIV
+561 GDQGEFMI

-602 YSNIGYSSSDF
+602 YSNIGYSGSDF

-625 TVNLVSKD
+625 TVNIVPKD
-633 QRPVSVSEFA
+633 QRSVSVSEFA
-643 AIIKKEVQEI
+643 ALIKKEVQEI

-663 SQMGN
+663 SMMGN
-668 ADDAPIQV
+668 ADDAPIQI

-682 VNKLFKMGDSVMKII
+682 ITKLFEAGDSVMKVI
-697 KEVPGTND
+697 KQISGTND
-705 VKLSIDKSKPELQIK
+705 VKLSVDKSKPELQIK
-720 LDREKMDQLGF
+720 LDREKMEQLGLH
-731 NVQQVGSTLNLALA
+731 VQQVGSTLNLALA
-745 GNTDQQYSD
+745 GNTDLQYSV
-754 GDDDFDINVQF
+754 GDDDFDINVQY

-777 SLTFINSQGRVVELK
+777 SLTFLNNQGKLVELK

-797 TQTLGP
+797 TQSLGP

-826 GTVGDEI
+826 GTVGEEI
-833 KNAINKKVQDPEI
+833 KAAIKEKIHAPEI

-861 SSLFTAIAAALVF
+861 GSLFTAIAAALIF

-893 FSIPVAVIGA
+893 FSIPVAIIGA

-939 ANKFRDNGLNVRE
+939 ANKFREKGLSVRE
-952 ALIEAGKERLRPI
+952 ALVEAGKERLRPI
-965 LMTTFSMIFG
+965 LMTTFAMVFG

-1023 EKFARIFSHLFYTK
+1023 EKFKKWFGKKTK
-1037 RYGEDKE
+1037 ENIRPDS
-1044 INGISQR
+1044 SQ
-1051 SI
+1051 IITEV

>member
-26 ITCYSYL
+26 ITCYTKL

-42 FPALSVVTTY
+42 FPSLSITTTY

-61 SSVTKKIEDALSS
+61 SSVSKKLEDALSS

-80 MQSTSQEGLSSI
+80 MQTTSQEGLSSI
-92 TIELESGADA
+92 TIELESSADA

-116 VSNLPTGVKSPSI
+116 VANLPTGVKSPSI
-129 NKFASDEMPVIKFGV
+129 NKFSSDEMPIIKFGV
-144 TAQIAPT
+144 TAKIAPT

-158 NQIKSQLSKLKGVGQ
+158 NQIKSQLSKIKGVGQ

-179 NEREIKIHINKYK
+179 NEREIKINIDKNK

-198 SINQIY
+198 TISQIY
-204 QAIDNANIEMPTG
+204 QAIYNANIEMPTG
-217 KINSDDKQYTVRLLG
+217 KIESNVKQYTVRLLG
-232 KIKSLDELRNITV
+232 KIKSLDEFRNITV
-245 LRTNT
+245 SRTIS

-255 LSDIAEIA
+255 LSDIAEIV

-292 TVDVCNRVKE
+292 TVDVCKRVKE
-302 NLKQLESQ
+302 QLKLLENQ
-310 YSEYQLKFNIA
+310 YPDYQLKFDIA

-334 VIADLG
+334 VMEDIG
-340 FAILIVAFVMFIFL
+340 FAILIVAFVMFVFL
-354 HSIRNSI
+354 HSIRNSV

-372 SVFIAMYVFNFSL
+372 SVFIAMYIFDFSL
-385 NMLTLMALSLLVG
+385 NMLTLMALSLLIG

-407 LENIYHH
+407 LENIYRH

-420 KRKAALDGRN
+420 KCQAALDGRN
-430 EIGFSAVAITLVD
+430 EIGFTAVAITLVD

-464 SLVIVFATLMSL
+464 SLVVVFATLMSL

-482 TPLLASRFGKIQV
+482 TPLLASRFSKIQDY
-495 LTKHTLIGRFS
+495 TKKSIIGKFS
-506 IWVETTYNEIVKYYE
+506 IWVETTYNKIVGYYE
-521 GILQWCLNHRITV
+521 KILQWSLNQRKTV
-534 YLTVTA
+534 YLTVTV

-561 GDQGEFIV
+561 GDQGEFMV

-602 YSNIGYSSSDF
+602 YSNIGYSGSDF

-625 TVNLVSKD
+625 TVNLVDKK
-633 QRPVSVSEFA
+633 QRKLSVEEFA
-643 AIIKKEVQEI
+643 AMIKKEVQEI
-653 PGLKVSATPT
+653 PGLKVSATP
-663 SQMGN
+663 SSMMGN
-668 ADDAPIQV
+668 ADDAPIQL

-682 VNKLFKMGDSVMKII
+682 ITKLFEAGDSVMKVI
-697 KEVPGTND
+697 KRISGTND

-720 LDREKMDQLGF
+720 LDREKMEQLGLH
-731 NVQQVGSTLNLALA
+731 VQQVGSVLNLALA
-745 GNTDQQYSD
+745 GNTDLKYSV
-754 GDDDFDINVQF
+754 GDDDFDINVQY

-777 SLTFINSQGRVVELK
+777 SLTFLNNQGKVIELK
-792 NFATI
+792 NFAAI
-797 TQTLGP
+797 TQSLGP

-833 KNAINKKVQDPEI
+833 KTAIKEKIHTPEI

-861 SSLFTAIAAALVF
+861 GSLFTAIAAALIF

-903 LFALALSGESLTIFS
+903 LFALAISGESLTIFS
-918 MVGMIMLIG
+918 MVGIIMLIG

-939 ANKFRDNGLNVRE
+939 ANKFRDKGMTVRE

-965 LMTTFSMIFG
+965 LMTTLAMVFG

-1010 LVPSVYMSMEKYK
+1010 LVPSVYTSLEIYK
-1023 EKFARIFSHLFYTK
+1023 EKFKRIFSRK
-1037 RYGEDKE
+1037 
-1044 INGISQR
+1044 N
-1051 SI
+1051 

>member
-13 LVVVIFTVLAILG
+13 LIVVIFSVLVILG
-26 ITCYSYL
+26 ITCYTNL

-42 FPALSVVTTY
+42 FPSLSITTTY

-61 SSVTKKIEDALSS
+61 SSVSKKLEDALSS

-80 MQSTSQEGLSSI
+80 MQTTSQEGLSSI
-92 TIELESGADA
+92 TIELESSADA

-116 VSNLPTGVKSPSI
+116 AANLPTGVKSPSI
-129 NKFASDEMPVIKFGV
+129 NKFSSDEMPVIKFGV
-144 TAQIAPT
+144 TAKIAPT

-158 NQIKSQLSKLKGVGQ
+158 NQIKSQLSKIKGVGQ

-179 NEREIKIHINKYK
+179 NEREIKINIDKNK

-198 SINQIY
+198 SISQVYNAIY
-204 QAIDNANIEMPTG
+204 NANIEMPTG
-217 KINSDDKQYTVRLLG
+217 KIESNVKQYTVRLLG
-232 KIKSLDELRNITV
+232 KIKSLDEFRNITV
-245 LRTNT
+245 SRTVS

-255 LSDIAEIA
+255 LSDIAEIV

-281 GISIQ
+281 GVSIQ

-292 TVDVCNRVKE
+292 TVDVCKRVKE
-302 NLKQLESQ
+302 
-310 YSEYQLKFNIA
+310 QLKLIENQYPDYKLKFDVA

-334 VIADLG
+334 VMEDIG
-340 FAILIVAFVMFIFL
+340 YAILIVAFVMFIFL

-372 SVFIAMYVFNFSL
+372 SVFIAMYIFNFSL
-385 NMLTLMALSLLVG
+385 NLLTLMALSLLIG

-407 LENIYHH
+407 LENISRH

-420 KRKAALDGRN
+420 KRTAALDGRN
-430 EIGFSAVAITLVD
+430 EISFTAVAITMVD
-443 VVVFLPL
+443 IAVFLPL
-450 SLVSGMIGN
+450 SLVSGMIGG

-476 IVSFTV
+476 LVSFTV
-482 TPLLASRFGKIQV
+482 TPLLASRFSKIQDY
-495 LTKHTLIGRFS
+495 TKNSIIGKFS
-506 IWVETTYNEIVKYYE
+506 IWIETTYNKIVGYYE
-521 GILQWCLNHRITV
+521 RILQWSLNHHKTV
-534 YLTVTA
+534 YLTVTV
-540 LILISFSLVGM
+540 LILLSFSLVGM

-561 GDQGEFIV
+561 GDQGEFMV

-602 YSNIGYSSSDF
+602 YSNIGYSGSDF
-613 GTGSGVNNKSEI
+613 GSGSGVSNKSEI
-625 TVNLVSKD
+625 TVNLISKD
-633 QRPVSVSEFA
+633 KRSVSVSEFSA
-643 AIIKKEVQEI
+643 TIKKEVQEI

-663 SQMGN
+663 SMMGN
-668 ADDAPIQV
+668 ADDAPIQI

-682 VNKLFKMGDSVMKII
+682 ITKLFEAGDSVMKVI
-697 KEVPGTND
+697 KQVPGTND
-705 VKLSIDKSKPELQIK
+705 VKLSVDKSKPELQIK
-720 LDREKMDQLGF
+720 LDREKMEQLGL

-745 GNTDQQYSD
+745 GNTDLKYSV
-754 GDDDFDINVQF
+754 GDDDFDINVQY
-765 DQFNRKKIDDVG
+765 DQFNRKKIGDVG
-777 SLTFINSQGRVVELK
+777 SLTFLNNQGKLVELK

-797 TQTLGP
+797 SQSLGP

-809 DRISS
+809 NRISS
-814 LTVKCSVYGRPV
+814 LTVKCSVFGRPV
-826 GTVGDEI
+826 GTVGEEI
-833 KNAINKKVQDPEI
+833 KTAIKEKIHSPEI

-861 SSLFTAIAAALVF
+861 GSLFTAILAALIF

-893 FSIPVAVIGA
+893 FSIPVAIIGA
-903 LFALALSGESLTIFS
+903 LFALALSGESLTIYS
-918 MVGMIMLIG
+918 MIGMIMLIG

-939 ANKFRDNGLNVRE
+939 ANKFRDKGLGIRE

-965 LMTTFSMIFG
+965 LMTTLAMVFG

-1010 LVPSVYMSMEKYK
+1010 LVPSVYMTMEKLK
-1023 EKFARIFSHLFYTK
+1023 EKLKKIFSRKNQIIAEQSH
-1037 RYGEDKE
+1037 
-1044 INGISQR
+1044 
-1051 SI
+1051 

>member
-26 ITCYSYL
+26 INSYTNL

-42 FPALSVVTTY
+42 FPSLSITTTY

-61 SSVTKKIEDALSS
+61 SSVSKKLEDALSS

-80 MQSTSQEGLSSI
+80 MQTTSQEGLSTI
-92 TIELESGADA
+92 TIELESSADA

-116 VSNLPTGVKSPSI
+116 AANLPTGVKSPSI
-129 NKFASDEMPVIKFGV
+129 NKFSSDEMPIMKLGV
-144 TAQIAPT
+144 TAKIAPT

-173 VSLVGG
+173 VSLIGG
-179 NEREIKIHINKYK
+179 NEREIKINLDKNK

-198 SINQIY
+198 TISQVY
-204 QAIDNANIEMPTG
+204 QAIYNSNIEMPTG
-217 KINSDDKQYTVRLLG
+217 KIESNVKQYTVRLLG
-232 KIKSLDELRNITV
+232 KIKSLDEFRNITV
-245 LRTNT
+245 SRTIS

-255 LSDIAEIA
+255 LSDIAEIV

-292 TVDVCNRVKE
+292 TVDVCYRVKDQLKLLE
-302 NLKQLESQ
+302 NQ
-310 YSEYQLKFNIA
+310 YPDYQLKFDIA

-334 VIADLG
+334 VIEDIG
-340 FAILIVAFVMFIFL
+340 FAILIVAFVMFVFL
-354 HSIRNSI
+354 HSIRNSV

-372 SVFIAMYVFNFSL
+372 SVFIAMYIFNFSL
-385 NMLTLMALSLLVG
+385 NMLTLMALSLLIG

-407 LENIYHH
+407 LENIYRH

-420 KRKAALDGRN
+420 KHKAALDGRN
-430 EIGFSAVAITLVD
+430 EIGFTAVAITMVD

-464 SLVIVFATLMSL
+464 SLVVVFATLMSL

-482 TPLLASRFGKIQV
+482 TPLLASRFSKIQDY
-495 LTKHTLIGRFS
+495 TKKSVIGKFS
-506 IWVETTYNEIVKYYE
+506 IWVETTYDTIVRYYE
-521 GILQWCLNHRITV
+521 RILQWALNHRKTV
-534 YLTVTA
+534 YMAVTV
-540 LILISFSLVGM
+540 LIFISFSLVGM

-561 GDQGEFIV
+561 GDQGEFMV

-589 EDLLLKKPEVVKV
+589 ENLLLNKPGVVKV

-613 GTGSGVNNKSEI
+613 GTGSGVSNKSEI
-625 TVNLVSKD
+625 TVNLIPKE
-633 QRPVSVSEFA
+633 QRTVSVSEFA
-643 AIIKKEVQEI
+643 SMIKKEVQEI

-663 SQMGN
+663 SMMGN

-682 VNKLFKMGDSVMKII
+682 ITKLFEVGDSVMKVVKQI
-697 KEVPGTND
+697 PGTND
-705 VKLSIDKSKPELQIK
+705 VKLSIDKSKPELQVK
-720 LDREKMDQLGF
+720 LDREKMEQLGL
-731 NVQQVGSTLNLALA
+731 NVQQVGNILNLALA
-745 GNTDQQYSD
+745 GNTDLQYSQ
-754 GDDDFDINVQF
+754 GDDDFNINVQY
-765 DQFNRKKIDDVG
+765 DQFNRKKINDVG
-777 SLTFINSQGRVVELK
+777 SLTFINNQGKIVELK
-792 NFATI
+792 NFAAI
-797 TQTLGP
+797 TQSLGP

-814 LTVKCSVYGRPV
+814 LTVKCSVYARPV

-833 KNAINKKVQDPEI
+833 KAAIKEKIHSPEI
-846 TIDYKGQMERQADAF
+846 TIEYKGQMERQADAF
-861 SSLFTAIAAALVF
+861 SSLFTAIAAALIF

-893 FSIPVAVIGA
+893 FSIPVAIIGA

-918 MVGMIMLIG
+918 MVGIIMLIG

-939 ANKFRDNGLNVRE
+939 TNKFRDKGLSVRE

-1002 SSLIFTLV
+1002 SSLFFTLV
-1010 LVPSVYMSMEKYK
+1010 LVPAVYTTMEGFKSKFQKWFGIQKSVENLAFEK
-1023 EKFARIFSHLFYTK
+1023 
-1037 RYGEDKE
+1037 
-1044 INGISQR
+1044 
-1051 SI
+1051 